1 MPVADVT
8 QDGVRV
14 SILSVDGQ
22 IHAKDNALQIKF
34 QDAGGHPVD
43 AENVK
48 MELNMNM
55 PGRVRRFQSVPFRFP
70 SGKANAGLKRHA
82 FQEPSLACS
91 FWKLLQAPSL
101 LQCRPKPKGVD
112 HAR

>member
-14 SILSVDGQ
+14 SILSADGQ

-48 MELNMNM
+48 LELNMNM
-55 PGRVRRFQSVPFRFP
+55 PGMVMH
-70 SGKANAGLKRHA
+70 SGANINPKIRSCYSGCLEKRW
-82 FQEPSLACS
+82 L
-91 FWKLLQAPSL
+91 
-101 LQCRPKPKGVD
+101 
-112 HAR
+112 